1 MAHTPGDW
9 WLVEL
14 DAKLDDWT
22 GARFVIRQPKHA
34 PGGVAIIMGGLGEQ
48 EERDN
53 AHLLKAAPKLLAL
66 ARGYARFLETH
77 PEELSGELLERVRAT
92 IAEAEG
98 EPL

>member
-53 AHLLKAAPKLLAL
+53 AYLLKAAPKLLAAL
-66 ARGYARFLETH
+66 R
-77 PEELSGELLERVRAT
+77 ELLPKGWDDGTMDHMPGVQAAREA
-92 IAEAEG
+92 IAEATADRQ
-98 EPL
+98 